1 MVLLNSL
8 LHYFH
13 SLHLRWRFSG
23 SSVIL
28 MVQIVV
34 LHCISWYTLMFEYKG
49 AKLLNSYG
57 KEALQTEVGE
67 DGKLHATV
75 RKFTSFG
82 SEMRSNNGPHSW
94 ACSTPR
100 AFNLTSFEIYSL
112 SLPETKLLED
122 QFLVVLIFAL
132 CFDGRNVKSTCM
144 FTSVGIEEKC
154 DGAKDVRM
162 FVWSSSPSPVSE
174 EVLNMIEPNPK
185 EFGEYRR
192 DEQFR
197 FGNSQA
203 INGGELLEPNLKNLG
218 SSSTTELHPKVGA
231 HGSIIDHLMLVSD
244 SHVQSWLVYGVTLFI
259 FLIGHNPRM
268 IACTFSIG
276 VAIVQAAR
284 TSPRSSSISIFA
296 KEYNVHPKILNTG
309 VIFGMLTAPTHQ
321 CRRTEKKN
329 SRGLIRTSR
338 GTDYPCP
345 IANSSTDRI
354 NYHPTT
360 VEIEKQ
366 EQNLEYMLTST
377 DNRE

>member
-174 EVLNMIEPNPK
+174 EIEPNPK

-244 SHVQSWLVYGVTLFI
+244 SHVQSWLVYG
-259 FLIGHNPRM
+259 
-268 IACTFSIG
+268 
-276 VAIVQAAR
+276 AAR